1 MTTPIKGSQP
11 PIIPTE
17 SGNPPSAGGAILQI
31 VQVALSFFTIQTQQP
46 TQQTLAKTWISRPGG
61 PDDPDPLPG
70 EPIGPYPIG
79 HALHDGP
86 YPHIPNDGSIIT

>member
-46 TQQTLAKTWISRPGG
+46 TQQTLAKTWIS
-61 PDDPDPLPG
+61 
-70 EPIGPYPIG
+70 
-79 HALHDGP
+79 
-86 YPHIPNDGSIIT
+86 